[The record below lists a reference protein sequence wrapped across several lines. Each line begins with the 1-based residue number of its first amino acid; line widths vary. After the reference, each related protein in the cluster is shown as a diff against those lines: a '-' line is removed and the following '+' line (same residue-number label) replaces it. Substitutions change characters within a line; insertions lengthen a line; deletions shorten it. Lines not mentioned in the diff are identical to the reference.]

1 MSALDHLCARDNL
14 DEFLQPEPVEYPLE
28 VRNVFVDTELDMC
41 RLLNAIERDKR
52 SAWRNP

>member
-1 MSALDHLCARDNL
+1 MSALDHPCARDNL